1 MSDTE
6 EQQTKKVPETKE
18 ADYSISNSDTISKY
32 KDAAG
37 IAQRVLAEVT
47 KLAVP
52 GATILSLCQKGDELL
67 EAETAKVYKS
77 DKKMSKGIAFPTTVS
92 PNDIITPYT
101 PLTSEAAEA
110 SITVNEG
117 DVLKIQL
124 GAQIDGL
131 PAIIS
136 DTIVVG
142 TPTPEQSELIIATH
156 HVTEALIRLLTPP
169 ALHPSNTEEKPFK
182 APTSASINQTLAK
195 IATTYGCKL
204 VESTTTFTLE
214 RNEIEGKKKVVVN
227 PGEGVPKSEGSPEI
241 GDVWGVE
248 ISLTKGSGKV
258 KEVPGKRAT
267 LFRKTDTKFQLK
279 RQSSRQTLT
288 EISKK
293 FGTFPFGM
301 RQLEDE
307 RTAKMGIIEMV
318 RGNILRQFEVLG
330 DKDGAIVSRIYVTA
344 AITKNGLVK
353 LAAPPALDTERFTSD
368 KKIEDEEILAILE
381 LPVKSDA
388 KKRSRKKGGA
398 KKTEAAAEAAE

>member
-1 MSDTE
+1 M
-6 EQQTKKVPETKE
+6 
-18 ADYSISNSDTISKY
+18 A
-32 KDAAG
+32 
-37 IAQRVLAEVT
+37 L
-47 KLAVP
+47 
-52 GATILSLCQKGDELL
+52 
-67 EAETAKVYKS
+67 
-77 DKKMSKGIAFPTTVS
+77 GIAFPTTVS

-101 PLTSEAAEA
+101 PLSSEPTEA

-117 DVLKIQL
+117 DVLKIQFVALDEYFTSITDPNRL

-142 TPTPEQSELIIATH
+142 TPTSEQSELIIATH

-169 ALHPSNTEEKPFK
+169 SLHPSNTEEKPFK
-182 APTSASINQTLAK
+182 APTSNSINQTLAK
-195 IATTYGCKL
+195 IASTYGCKL

-214 RNEIEGKKKVVVN
+214 RNEIEGKKKIVVN
-227 PGEGVPKSEGSPEI
+227 PGEGVPKSEGAPEV

-258 KEVPGKRAT
+258 KEIPGKRAT
-267 LFRKTDTKFQLK
+267 LFRKTDTKFALK

-301 RQLEDE
+301 RQLDDE

-344 AITKNGLVK
+344 
-353 LAAPPALDTERFTSD
+353 
-368 KKIEDEEILAILE
+368 
-381 LPVKSDA
+381 
-388 KKRSRKKGGA
+388 GA
-398 KKTEAAAEAAE
+398 